1 MPSSRKSRTC
11 ARCGCVLSRYNSEEQ
26 CAACRRTERVPVV
39 ELPTVPAH
47 VWDDAGVRSAL
58 EDWDFG
64 QVSRMVRQLVPLR
77 QEDVAALTGLSQSY
91 LSMLECGDRKLTDV
105 ARVVQFLSGLGT
117 PVDLVRLPLPGAS
130 RGEGA
135 DVERSA
141 SGRPVAGGAKPTTG
155 SVRTVARKK
164 IETARKVPAAVDG
177 TADNDVAPSLTDPML
192 DPVEPWTNDRL
203 TLALRAALR
212 TDVSVEEPAS
222 ALQFAEP
229 NPGNAAVLSG
239 LTLAAYVHH
248 WGTEETELL
257 RRTVG
262 GARVTQQMCDHLQGT
277 TDQLRMMDA
286 GAGSG
291 SVADMARAHLAL
303 VLRALEHGNFDE
315 SVGRRLAGVAA
326 DTAAQAG
333 WYAFDADRHAAAQ
346 AYLLG
351 SLRAAHTAQ
360 DARLGA
366 GALSYLAIHA
376 YANDR
381 PRDAIVAAQAGRQQ
395 VRGFDV
401 PHLEAVLLTR
411 QARGHALL
419 GEREAVRRALGT
431 AAELCVKGPGKDDP
445 HWIYWMNEGEIHG
458 QTASASLAMGDTAA
472 AVQSFGRA
480 AEGLNPTEQ
489 RTRGLFLSRAAQAY
503 ARAGDLDAAC
513 ATGGEVVTLAER
525 VQSARLRKHLTD
537 VAGDVRTAARR
548 TTRGRSHAGARNLT
562 ERIAVLA

>member
-1 MPSSRKSRTC
+1 M
-11 ARCGCVLSRYNSEEQ
+11 SRYNSEEQ

-39 ELPTVPAH
+39 ELPTVPPH
-47 VWDDAGVRSAL
+47 VWDDTGVRTAL
-58 EDWDFG
+58 DDWDFG

-117 PVDLVRLPLPGAS
+117 PADLVRLPLPGAPRS
-130 RGEGA
+130 GDIVGA
-135 DVERSA
+135 DDVT
-141 SGRPVAGGAKPTTG
+141 VTTG
-155 SVRTVARKK
+155 TRKTAGTAGNGAAARPRTGPVRVVGTTRAGELVRTA
-164 IETARKVPAAVDG
+164 EQ
-177 TADNDVAPSLTDPML
+177 APVIPGLNDPML
-192 DPVEPWTNDRL
+192 DPDQPWTNERL

-212 TDVSVEEPAS
+212 VDAEDAVPGAG
-222 ALQFAEP
+222 LQFVEP
-229 NPGNAAVLSG
+229 TAGNSAMLSG

-262 GARVTQQMCDHLQGT
+262 GARVTPAMCDHLQGT
-277 TDQLRMMDA
+277 TDQLRLMDA

-315 SVGRRLAGVAA
+315 AVGRKLAGVAA
-326 DTAAQAG
+326 DTASQAG
-333 WYAFDADRHAAAQ
+333 WYAFDADRHGAAQ

-411 QARGHALL
+411 QARGHAML
-419 GEREAVRRALGT
+419 GEREAVHRALGL

-458 QTASASLAMGDTAA
+458 QQASASLAMDDTHA
-472 AVQSFGRA
+472 AVQSFGKA
-480 AEGLNPTEQ
+480 AENLNPAEQ
-489 RTRGLFLSRAAQAY
+489 RTRGLFLARAAQAY

-513 ATGGEVVTLAER
+513 ATGGEVVTIAER
-525 VQSARLRKHLTD
+525 VQSARLRKHLD
-537 VAGDVRTAARR
+537 GVAKDVRSAARR
-548 TTRGRSHAGARNLT
+548 TSRGRTHAGARNLS
-562 ERIAVLA
+562 ERIAVLAS

>member
-1 MPSSRKSRTC
+1 M
-11 ARCGCVLSRYNSEEQ
+11 LSRYNSEEQ

-39 ELPTVPAH
+39 ELPSVPPQ
-47 VWDDAGVRSAL
+47 VWDDTGVRAAL
-58 EDWDFG
+58 DDWDFG
-64 QVSRMVRQLVPLR
+64 QVSRLVRQLVPLR

-117 PVDLVRLPLPGAS
+117 PADLVRLPLPRAPRADDAAGATDQA
-130 RGEGA
+130 GA
-135 DVERSA
+135 A
-141 SGRPVAGGAKPTTG
+141 RPRTG
-155 SVRTVARKK
+155 SVRVVGRVARAGATD
-164 IETARKVPAAVDG
+164 ELAVGGVDK
-177 TADNDVAPSLTDPML
+177 ADAAPSLTDPML
-192 DPVEPWTNDRL
+192 DPDQPWTNERL

-212 TDVSVEEPAS
+212 TDAEDGVPGAAS
-222 ALQFAEP
+222 LQFVEP
-229 NPGNAAVLSG
+229 TAVNAAMLSG

-262 GARVTQQMCDHLQGT
+262 GARVTPAMCDHLQGT
-277 TDQLRMMDA
+277 TDQLRLMDA

-315 SVGRRLAGVAA
+315 SVGRKLAGVAA
-326 DTAAQAG
+326 DTASQAG
-333 WYAFDADRHAAAQ
+333 WYAFDADRHATAQ

-411 QARGHALL
+411 QARGHAML

-431 AAELCVKGPGKDDP
+431 AAELCVKGPGHDDP

-480 AEGLNPTEQ
+480 ADQLNPAEQ

-513 ATGGEVVTLAER
+513 ATGGEVVSLAER
-525 VQSARLRKHLTD
+525 VQSARLRNHVEDL
-537 VAGDVRTAARR
+537 ASDVRTAARR
-548 TTRGRSHAGARNLT
+548 TARGRTHAGARHLA
-562 ERIAVLA
+562 ERIAVLAS

>member
-1 MPSSRKSRTC
+1 
-11 ARCGCVLSRYNSEEQ
+11 
-26 CAACRRTERVPVV
+26 VV

-47 VWDDAGVRSAL
+47 VWDDAGVRAAL
-58 EDWDFG
+58 DDWDFG

-117 PVDLVRLPLPGAS
+117 PVDLVRLPLPGAA
-130 RGEGA
+130 RGDA

-141 SGRPVAGGAKPTTG
+141 GRAGAVRPATG
-155 SVRTVARKK
+155 PVRTVARKK
-164 IETARKVPAAVDG
+164 TEAVRKGSAQQEVTVD
-177 TADNDVAPSLTDPML
+177 NEVAPSLTDPML
-192 DPVEPWTNDRL
+192 DPVEPWTNERL

-212 TDVSVEEPAS
+212 SDVSVEGPSS

-229 NPGNAAVLSG
+229 NAGNAAMLSG

-315 SVGRRLAGVAA
+315 AVGRKLAGDAA
-326 DTAAQAG
+326 DAASQAG

-419 GEREAVRRALGT
+419 GEREAVKRALGT
-431 AAELCVKGPGKDDP
+431 AAELCMKGPGKDDP

-472 AVQSFGRA
+472 AVQSFGPA
-480 AEGLNPTEQ
+480 APGRPPPRPVTPPP
-489 RTRGLFLSRAAQAY
+489 GGG
-503 ARAGDLDAAC
+503 AG
-513 ATGGEVVTLAER
+513 G
-525 VQSARLRKHLTD
+525 SPPPPP
-537 VAGDVRTAARR
+537 
-548 TTRGRSHAGARNLT
+548 SHASGEGFRS
-562 ERIAVLA
+562 V

>member
-1 MPSSRKSRTC
+1 M
-11 ARCGCVLSRYNSEEQ
+11 LSRYNSEEQ

-39 ELPTVPAH
+39 ELPSVPAH
-47 VWDDAGVRSAL
+47 VWDDAGVRTAL
-58 EDWDFG
+58 DDWDFG

-117 PVDLVRLPLPGAS
+117 PADLVRLPLPGAP
-130 RGEGA
+130 
-135 DVERSA
+135 RS
-141 SGRPVAGGAKPTTG
+141 GDAGGGGTEDIAG
-155 SVRTVARKK
+155 SQV
-164 IETARKVPAAVDG
+164 TAGNGAAVRPRTGPVRVVG
-177 TADNDVAPSLTDPML
+177 TTRAGEPVRGAAEAPVIPSLNDPML
-192 DPVEPWTNDRL
+192 DPDQPWTNERL

-212 TDVSVEEPAS
+212 VDAEDAVPGAG
-222 ALQFAEP
+222 LQFVEP
-229 NPGNAAVLSG
+229 TAGNSAMLSG

-262 GARVTQQMCDHLQGT
+262 GARVTPAMCDHLQGT
-277 TDQLRMMDA
+277 TDQLRLMDA

-326 DTAAQAG
+326 DTASQAG
-333 WYAFDADRHAAAQ
+333 WYAFDADRHGAAQ

-411 QARGHALL
+411 QARGHAML

-431 AAELCVKGPGKDDP
+431 AAELCAKGPGKDDP

-472 AVQSFGRA
+472 AVQQFGKA
-480 AEGLNPTEQ
+480 AENLNPAEQ

-513 ATGGEVVTLAER
+513 ATGGEVVSIAEH
-525 VQSARLRKHLTD
+525 VQSARLRKHLDD
-537 VAGDVRTAARR
+537 VATDVRTAARR
-548 TTRGRSHAGARNLT
+548 TSRGRAHAGARNLA
-562 ERIAVLA
+562 ERIAVLAS

>member
-1 MPSSRKSRTC
+1 M
-11 ARCGCVLSRYNSEEQ
+11 SRYNSEEQ

-39 ELPTVPAH
+39 ELPTVPTH
-47 VWDDAGVRSAL
+47 VWDDPGVRSAL

-130 RGEGA
+130 RGDGA
-135 DVERSA
+135 DVERST
-141 SGRPVAGGAKPTTG
+141 SGRAAGAGRPATGPVRAVSRKRSEP
-155 SVRTVARKK
+155 VRKSPARL
-164 IETARKVPAAVDG
+164 D
-177 TADNDVAPSLTDPML
+177 ADNEVAPSLTDPML

-212 TDVSVEEPAS
+212 HDTSVGDSGS
-222 ALQFAEP
+222 APQFAEP
-229 NPGNAAVLSG
+229 NAGNSAMLSG

-315 SVGRRLAGVAA
+315 SVGRKLAGVAA

-419 GEREAVRRALGT
+419 GEREAVKRALGT
-431 AAELCVKGPGKDDP
+431 AAELCMKGPGKDDP

-458 QTASASLAMGDTAA
+458 QTASASLALGDTAA

-480 AEGLNPTEQ
+480 ADGLNPAEQ
-489 RTRGLFLSRAAQAY
+489 RTRGLFLSRSAQAY

-548 TTRGRSHAGARNLT
+548 TTRGRSHAGARHLT
-562 ERIAVLA
+562 ERIAALV

>member
-1 MPSSRKSRTC
+1 M
-11 ARCGCVLSRYNSEEQ
+11 SRYNSEEQ

-39 ELPTVPAH
+39 ELPSVPAQ
-47 VWDDAGVRSAL
+47 VWDDAGVRAAL
-58 EDWDFG
+58 DDWDFG

-117 PVDLVRLPLPGAS
+117 PADLVRLPLPGVS

-135 DVERSA
+135 SDVERSA
-141 SGRPVAGGAKPTTG
+141 NGQAGSVAAKPATG
-155 SVRTVARKK
+155 SVRVVSRKN
-164 IETARKVPAAVDG
+164 EVVRDGAAADEVVPGAEA
-177 TADNDVAPSLTDPML
+177 APSLSDPML
-192 DPVEPWTNDRL
+192 DPVEPWTNERL

-212 TDVSVEEPAS
+212 SDVEIGEPGPN
-222 ALQFAEP
+222 LQFAEP
-229 NPGNAAVLSG
+229 NPGNAAMLSG

-262 GARVTQQMCDHLQGT
+262 GARVTQRMCDHLQGT
-277 TDQLRMMDA
+277 TDQLRLMDA

-315 SVGRRLAGVAA
+315 PVGRRLAGVAA
-326 DTAAQAG
+326 DTASQAG
-333 WYAFDADRHAAAQ
+333 WYAFDADRHQAAQ
-346 AYLLG
+346 AYLLS

-360 DARLGA
+360 EARLGA

-381 PRDAIVAAQAGRQQ
+381 PKDAIVAAQAGRQQ

-431 AAELCVKGPGKDDP
+431 AAELCVRGPGKDDP

-480 AEGLNPTEQ
+480 AEGLNPAEQ

-513 ATGGEVVTLAER
+513 ATGGEVVTLAEH
-525 VQSARLRKHLTD
+525 VQSARLRKHLD
-537 VAGDVRTAARR
+537 DLASDVRTAARR
-548 TTRGRSHAGARNLT
+548 TARGRAHAGARHLT
-562 ERIAVLA
+562 ERIAALA

>member
-1 MPSSRKSRTC
+1 M
-11 ARCGCVLSRYNSEEQ
+11 
-26 CAACRRTERVPVV
+26 
-39 ELPTVPAH
+39 ELPSVPH
-47 VWDDAGVRSAL
+47 QVWGDPEVRAAL
-58 EDWDFG
+58 DDWDFG
-64 QVSRMVRQLVPLR
+64 QVSRLVRQLVPLR

-117 PVDLVRLPLPGAS
+117 PADLVRLPLPSTSRQAVTTGAVEAGNGPATG
-130 RGEGA
+130 GEAAGP
-135 DVERSA
+135 RS
-141 SGRPVAGGAKPTTG
+141 G
-155 SVRTVARKK
+155 SVRVVTRGPRTGGIEIARG
-164 IETARKVPAAVDG
+164 IEADAAG
-177 TADNDVAPSLTDPML
+177 PSLTDPML
-192 DPVEPWTNDRL
+192 DPDQPWTNERL

-212 TDVSVEEPAS
+212 SDADGDPSGS
-222 ALQFAEP
+222 GLQYAEP
-229 NPGNAAVLSG
+229 TPGNSAMLSG

-262 GARVTQQMCDHLQGT
+262 GARVTSAMCDHLQGT
-277 TDQLRMMDA
+277 IDQLRLMDA

-291 SVADMARAHLAL
+291 TVAEMARAHLAL

-315 SVGRRLAGVAA
+315 PVGRRLAGVAA
-326 DTAAQAG
+326 DTASQAG
-333 WYAFDADRHAAAQ
+333 WYAFDADHHAAAQ

-381 PRDAIVAAQAGRQQ
+381 PRDAVVAAQAGRQQ
-395 VRGFDV
+395 VREFDV

-411 QARGHALL
+411 QARGHAML
-419 GEREAVRRALGT
+419 GERDAVRRALGT
-431 AAELCVKGPGKDDP
+431 AAELCVKGPGADDP

-480 AEGLNPTEQ
+480 AENLNPAEQ

-513 ATGGEVVTLAER
+513 ATGGEVVSLAER
-525 VQSARLRKHLTD
+525 VQSARLRKHLD
-537 VAGDVRTAARR
+537 EVARDVRTAARR
-548 TTRGRSHAGARNLT
+548 TTRGRSHAGARNLS
-562 ERIAVLA
+562 ERIAMLAS

>member
-58 EDWDFG
+58 DDWDFG

-130 RGEGA
+130 RGEAAEA
-135 DVERSA
+135 DRSA
-141 SGRPVAGGAKPTTG
+141 NGRAGARPATG
-155 SVRTVARKK
+155 STRAVARKAA
-164 IETARKVPAAVDG
+164 EPARKPSAA
-177 TADNDVAPSLTDPML
+177 ADAEAVPSLNDPML

-212 TDVSVEEPAS
+212 SDVAVEEPGS

-229 NPGNAAVLSG
+229 NPGNQAMLSG

-291 SVADMARAHLAL
+291 SVGDMARAHLAL

-326 DTAAQAG
+326 DTASQAG
-333 WYAFDADRHAAAQ
+333 WYAFDADRHSAAQ

-431 AAELCVKGPGKDDP
+431 AAELCMKGPGKDDP

-472 AVQSFGRA
+472 AVQSFGKA

-525 VQSARLRKHLTD
+525 VQSARLRKHLDD
-537 VAGDVRTAARR
+537 VADDVRAAARR
-548 TTRGRSHAGARNLT
+548 TTRGRSHAGARHLT
-562 ERIAVLA
+562 ERIALLA

>member
-1 MPSSRKSRTC
+1 M
-11 ARCGCVLSRYNSEEQ
+11 
-26 CAACRRTERVPVV
+26 V
-39 ELPTVPAH
+39 ELPTVPTH

-58 EDWDFG
+58 DDWDFG

-117 PVDLVRLPLPGAS
+117 PVDLVRLPLPGSS
-130 RGEGA
+130 RGDGA
-135 DVERSA
+135 VSDRSA
-141 SGRPVAGGAKPTTG
+141 AALAPAGGTRPATG
-155 SVRTVARKK
+155 SVRTVVRKK
-164 IETARKVPAAVDG
+164 SDVARTGAANA
-177 TADNDVAPSLTDPML
+177 TADDEVGPSLTDPML

-212 TDVSVEEPAS
+212 SDVSVEEPRS

-229 NPGNAAVLSG
+229 NAGNSAMLSG

-333 WYAFDADRHAAAQ
+333 WYAFDADRHSAAQ

-489 RTRGLFLSRAAQAY
+489 RTRGLFLARAAQAY

-537 VAGDVRTAARR
+537 VASDVRAAARR

-562 ERIAVLA
+562 ERIAMLA